1 MTGSVK
7 AASFRRRTTSQ
18 RLLATA
24 FVTPAVLLLL
34 LVITYPIAY
43 SFYVSLHNTKYLQIE
58 EFVGFSLYRTIFSDA
73 LFWFNV
79 WVTIKYVVGSLMGA
93 IPIGLILAIILNTG
107 LPGSAVFRTI
117 CALPWVISQTV
128 AALLWLWLLDPSFG
142 PVNYGI
148 TVLGGLPVN
157 VTASEDTALL
167 VLIAVNVWMSYPL
180 AMILLS
186 AGLQTIPSDVVEAAR
201 IDGANAWTIFVKV
214 KLPLLRQTLAST
226 SIILTLYYFTMVT
239 LILILTG
246 GGPVNSTDILSLRVF
261 NETFLNWRIGYAAA
275 LGVIIFF
282 MNAIFSLAY
291 IRLSRMQGGG
301 VA

>member
-1 MTGSVK
+1 MGEVVEVTLH
-7 AASFRRRTTSQ
+7 RRREKSQ
-18 RLLATA
+18 RLLVAA
-24 FVTPAVLLLL
+24 FVTPTVLLLV

-58 EFVGFSLYRTIFSDA
+58 SFAGFSQYRAIFSDT
-73 LFWFNV
+73 LFWLNV
-79 WVTIKYVVGSLMGA
+79 WVTIKYVIGSLMGA
-93 IPIGLILAIILNTG
+93 IPIGLLLAIILNTG
-107 LPGSAVFRTI
+107 LPGSGFFRTI

-142 PVNYGI
+142 PINYTI
-148 TVLGGLPVN
+148 AILGGLPVN
-157 VTASEDTALL
+157 FTASEDTALL

-186 AGLQTIPSDVVEAAR
+186 AGLQTIPLEVLEAAR
-201 IDGANAWTIFVKV
+201 IDGANFRTTFVKI
-214 KLPLLRQTLAST
+214 KLPFLRQTLAST

-239 LILILTG
+239 LVLILTG

-261 NETFLNWRIGYAAA
+261 NETFQNWRIGYAAA

-291 IRLSRMQGGG
+291 IRLSRVQRTT
-301 VA
+301 